1 MNNKSAVLNRRTFLR
16 GSGLALALPWFES
29 MAVGGP
35 ALNETPKRFVSVYH
49 PDGVGLPLKS
59 DPAWADWSWFPQGG
73 EKRLSIDQSAG
84 RP

>member
-1 MNNKSAVLNRRTFLR
+1 MNNKSAVMNRRTFLR

-35 ALNETPKRFVSVYH
+35 AVNETPKRFVSVYH
-49 PDGVGLPLKS
+49 PDGVGGLELVS
-59 DPAWADWSWFPQGG
+59 SGRR
-73 EKRLSIDQSAG
+73 KRLSIDQSAG